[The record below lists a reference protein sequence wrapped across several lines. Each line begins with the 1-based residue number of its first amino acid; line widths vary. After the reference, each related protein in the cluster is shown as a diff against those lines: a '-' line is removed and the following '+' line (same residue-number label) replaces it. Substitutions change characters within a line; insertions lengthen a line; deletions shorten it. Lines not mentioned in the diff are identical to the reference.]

1 MTPSEKEQRKNKK
14 WQVLQVLFEL
24 CQQRGEWE
32 FNNQQVKQVC
42 ARFGFGN
49 PFDVTKVDCMD
60 RLPDV
65 VREQGFCVVHVGRG
79 KHRFVRELDKW
90 YHVFEDIAESEI
102 VQWRYRKSL
111 LNDLDT
117 GEATVLSFVY
127 NQHILHD
134 FLYEDVV
141 ASPKI
146 YIPGRTR
153 EDLRYQ
159 VGDTQVEAL
168 SQQMEID
175 LTMEYQGTVTVL
187 EAKSKF
193 LRDFAVYQLF
203 HPVLFYLQKAS
214 EV

>member
-1 MTPSEKEQRKNKK
+1 M
-14 WQVLQVLFEL
+14 LQALFEE
-24 CQQRGEWE
+24 CQRHGEWE
-32 FNNQQVKQVC
+32 FDNRKVKEVCEQVE
-42 ARFGFGN
+42 FGN
-49 PFDVTKVDCMD
+49 PFDATKVDSMD
-60 RLPDV
+60 GLPDTI
-65 VREQGFCVVHVGRG
+65 RQQGFCVIHVGRG

-90 YHVFEDIAESEI
+90 YHVFEDIEQEEI

-153 EDLRYQ
+153 ADLRYQ
-159 VGDTQVEAL
+159 VGNTRVDAP

-214 EV
+214 EVGIQ